1 MAIDALAKSMA
12 FHREQIA
19 VNHLEN
25 IRRYLKETGGDGAI
39 AITKGALVAKV
50 VGSAQKSFITTITKM
65 KLDQA
70 LSAKLGSLATKAL
83 GVYVSMGL
91 SVLYDL
97 VSEWL
102 FDPTGKALRAAF
114 RAGNATG
121 VDAMFMATVSTLV
134 AQARQKGEHD
144 LLTSELRRS
153 ARYATSDDAVAGVAG
168 WADEQSQGLR
178 ASVADSALYDAL
190 IETWLLQRAGDE
202 ESGNKDTDPEAY
214 DAVHKK
220 FATDGNLARRD
231 LFIHQCRFE
240 LGRLGVDAEPTLNAW
255 SKRLATQPQDLPLDV
270 VIARLGPLVFETDQF
285 ERPDRLAHYVGERFA
300 WDEDLDLMPSAEQL
314 VEHQRNRGGSGISI
328 SVGGAPSGF
337 AQGAQRGE
345 RKRQHQ
351 EREGLLTRAAD
362 NTQRFQL
369 TAKTG
374 GVRLECAVDLT
385 EDDGAIYVE
394 EYRYH
399 LKGTR
404 HNAEGQPREQSS
416 VGRQDARVPTRSWS
430 DSPK

>member
-1 MAIDALAKSMA
+1 
-12 FHREQIA
+12 
-19 VNHLEN
+19 
-25 IRRYLKETGGDGAI
+25 
-39 AITKGALVAKV
+39 
-50 VGSAQKSFITTITKM
+50 
-65 KLDQA
+65 
-70 LSAKLGSLATKAL
+70 
-83 GVYVSMGL
+83 MGL

-102 FDPTGKALRAAF
+102 FDPTGKALRAAY
-114 RAGNATG
+114 RAGNANG

-134 AQARQKGEHD
+134 AQARQQEEHD

-153 ARYATSDDAVAGVAG
+153 ARFATSDAAVAGVAA
-168 WADEQSQGLR
+168 WADEQSQALR

-202 ESGNKDTDPEAY
+202 EGANKDTDPEAY

-255 SKRLATQPQDLPLDV
+255 AKRLEAQPKDLPLDV
-270 VIARLGPLVFETDQF
+270 VIARLGPLTVETNRF
-285 ERPDRLAHYVGERFA
+285 ERPERLAHYVGERFA
-300 WDEDLDLMPSAEQL
+300 WDEEFDLMPSDEQL
-314 VEHQRNRGGSGISI
+314 LEHQRDRGGGGISI
-328 SVGGAPSGF
+328 PVGGAASGF
-337 AQGAQRGE
+337 AHGAQRGA
-345 RKRQHQ
+345 RNRQHQ
-351 EREGLLTRAAD
+351 EREALLTRAAD

-374 GVRLECAVDLT
+374 GVRLRCAVDLS
-385 EDDGAIYVE
+385 EDDGAIYVD

-399 LKGTR
+399 IQGTR
-404 HNAEGQPREQSS
+404 HTAEGQPREQRS
-416 VGRQDARVPTRSWS
+416 VGSQDARVPVRSWS